1 MRAEF
6 LSEPKQSKR
15 AEKIKNFILSNKENL
30 KNKAYFYEMLDDFLT
45 VCCDCYI
52 LNVKDLNNFKLFAYE
67 VMKTFIGINA
77 DYIWDYSERWFLNPH
92 NTKRTDNKTILLKR
106 CFIPYCLVY
115 CYSKVGIASKK
126 QTDQFI
132 KYYNTVI
139 DFSFSNREISK
150 ELICVADLVKNVY
163 WENLKFNFN

>member
-1 MRAEF
+1 MRVEF

-52 LNVKDLNNFKLFAYE
+52 LNVKDLNNFKLFAYD
-67 VMKTFIGINA
+67 VMKTLSEINA
-77 DYIWDYSERWFLNPH
+77 DFIWDYSERWNVNPR
-92 NTKRTDNKTILLKR
+92 NPRRQNNKTTLLKR

-115 CYSKVGIASKK
+115 VLANNGTNSEELNEK
-126 QTDQFI
+126 FN
-132 KYYNTVI
+132 KYYNTII
-139 DFSFSNREISK
+139 DFCFSKS
-150 ELICVADLVKNVY
+150 
-163 WENLKFNFN
+163 